1 MEEWET
7 FYTEET
13 IEQLKQ
19 KYRKWNTAF
28 SVIAAVLAGSGSII
42 YRFLPDGWDAISF
55 VDKNGVFHF
64 VGKLNQGFWGWSIVV
79 LLLAIVGLLD
89 LFFRKRY
96 PKAYEEFNIARTGG
110 NMRRH
115 KWLSRIGWTAV
126 AVLVVVLLADGNS
139 ILTHITLSDN
149 AVTISDKQY
158 NKKMELTLN
167 HTEDLSDIQVS
178 EYAYRTELKLFL
190 PDGTNM
196 YVTLSKTNEAVH
208 ALLREWDSKTEQ
220 RFHLTEQLERGIAK
234 RLPL

>member
-1 MEEWET
+1 M
-7 FYTEET
+7 
-13 IEQLKQ
+13 
-19 KYRKWNTAF
+19 
-28 SVIAAVLAGSGSII
+28 
-42 YRFLPDGWDAISF
+42 
-55 VDKNGVFHF
+55 
-64 VGKLNQGFWGWSIVV
+64 

-149 AVTISDKQY
+149 AVTISGKQY
-158 NKKMELTLN
+158 NEKMDLTLN

-178 EYAYRTELKLFL
+178 EYAHRTELQLFL